1 MENINE
7 FMEQA
12 KIEIL
17 SYLPEDV
24 RKELTIEDARVVKM
38 NDQVLYGLTMKRSA
52 EESAPAIYMND
63 LYRRFNEG
71 EPFNMLMSEAA
82 LEYLNAVSV
91 APPEITTMDLT
102 FDKIKDDLTLKLVEI
117 RRNHE
122 YLSEVPYVKAGNGFA
137 IVCDIKIE
145 DGDLGQYRTTVTRNL
160 MNEMNYDMQELFS
173 TAIESAQLKDPA
185 VMNSV
190 RSQLLYSDE
199 PNLLRG
205 QDPIREEEKDN
216 MYVIT
221 NPDCLYGAIALYYPG
236 IQEKIAEKLGENY
249 YVIPSSVN
257 EVLAVP
263 ESKAPEIQEIAAM
276 VYEANENLLDPKDVL
291 SNNIFYFD
299 KDTKRLE
306 TIHSEMFRGIN
317 SQEQESRS

>member
-24 RKELTIEDARVVKM
+24 KKELTIEDARVVKM

-71 EPFNMLMSEAA
+71 EPFSMLMSEAA

-91 APPEITTMDLT
+91 APPEITTIDLT

-145 DGDLGQYRTTVTRNL
+145 DGDSGQYRTTVTRNL

-221 NPDCLYGAIALYYPG
+221 NPDCLYEAIALYYPG

-263 ESKAPEIQEIAAM
+263 ESKAPELQEIAAM

-317 SQEQESRS
+317 SQEQELRS

>member
-7 FMEQA
+7 FVEQA

-17 SYLPEDV
+17 SYLPEDI
-24 RKELTIEDARVVKM
+24 RNELTIEDARVVKM

-52 EESAPAIYMND
+52 EETAPAIYMND
-63 LYRRFNEG
+63 LYRRFNDG

-91 APPEITTMDLT
+91 APPEIAAMDLS
-102 FDKIKDDLTLKLVEI
+102 FDKIKDDLTLTLVEI

-185 VMNSV
+185 IMNSV
-190 RSQLLYSDE
+190 RSQILYTDE
-199 PNLLRG
+199 PNLLKG

-317 SQEQESRS
+317 SQEQELRS

>member
-145 DGDLGQYRTTVTRNL
+145 DGDSGQYRTTVTRNL

>member
-1 MENINE
+1 MENIKE

-12 KIEIL
+12 KVEIL
-17 SYLPEDV
+17 EYLPEDI
-24 RKELTIEDARVVKM
+24 RNDLTIEDARVVKM
-38 NDQVLYGLTMKRSA
+38 NDQVLYGLTMKRSN
-52 EESAPAIYMND
+52 EECAPAIYMND
-63 LYRRFNEG
+63 LYRRFNNG
-71 EPFNMLMSEAA
+71 EPFNSLMSEAVFD
-82 LEYLNAVSV
+82 YLNAVSV
-91 APPEITTMDLT
+91 TPPEMATMDLS
-102 FDKIKDDLTLKLVEI
+102 FDNIKDDLTLKLVEI
-117 RRNHE
+117 RRNRE

-137 IVCDIKIE
+137 IVCDIKLD
-145 DGDLGQYRTTVTRNL
+145 DGDAGQYRTTVTRNL

-199 PNLLRG
+199 PNLLKG
-205 QDPIREEEKDN
+205 QDPIHEEEKDN

-317 SQEQESRS
+317 SLEQELRS